1 MLQQPK
7 RLQYGSISELQWEVN
22 SQWSAVREIHVH
34 KRIPSVKSQ
43 VRIKVKIK
51 EFINRGLSSK
61 DIHKHYDIQ

>member
-1 MLQQPK
+1 MAQSQNFNGK
-7 RLQYGSISELQWEVN
+7 SIAILR
-22 SQWSAVREIHVH
+22 SAGREIYVY

-51 EFINRGLSSK
+51 EFMNRGLSSK

>member
-1 MLQQPK
+1 MAQSQNFNGK
-7 RLQYGSISELQWEVN
+7 SIAILR
-22 SQWSAVREIHVH
+22 SAVREIHVY

-51 EFINRGLSSK
+51 EFMNRELSLK